1 LNQLRQQSLLQDE
14 KMQVTQQR
22 LAEVLSRSDE
32 VSKLLETSREECD
45 LLRQQVSSITAAK
58 DELAKLYAVLLER
71 YRRLLPMGKVSNASC
86 NVGICPIHGKSL
98 YEIGSMRHFVHMR
111 PYAINQYNCPVP
123 DGCSRAF

>member
-1 LNQLRQQSLLQDE
+1 LQTELNQLRQQSLLQDE

-71 YRRLLPMGKVSNASC
+71 LPATASD
-86 NVGICPIHGKSL
+86 GKS
-98 YEIGSMRHFVHMR
+98 
-111 PYAINQYNCPVP
+111 Q
-123 DGCSRAF
+123 